1 MKKNHFI
8 VNANKLLAAA
18 LTAGISFILAIV
30 LLTMRRYGSVV
41 VFLLVAIVFCL
52 VSCVNGCVIS
62 VEADGVRKSL
72 LGKTLMFSHWSEIK
86 EIGVAGSKVFLNDDK
101 QHVGTLYIY
110 FSNTVMADEARF
122 QMILK
127 WPPSDKLYMTYSRER
142 MLAVQLHWNGK
153 IENYHAGPIT
163 FS

>member
-18 LTAGISFILAIV
+18 LTAGISFILAIA
-30 LLTMRRYGSVV
+30 LLTVERYGSVA
-41 VFLLVAIVFCL
+41 VFLLVAVVFSI

-62 VEADGVRKSL
+62 VEEDGVRKSL
-72 LGKTLMFSHWSEIK
+72 LGKTLKFCHWSEIK
-86 EIGVAGSKVFLNDDK
+86 EIGVAGSRVFLNDDK

-110 FSNTVMADEARF
+110 FSPAVMDDETRF
-122 QMILK
+122 QMMLK
-127 WPPSDKLYMTYSRER
+127 WPPSDKLYMTYNRER
-142 MLAVQLHWNGK
+142 MTAVQMHWSSK
-153 IENYHAGPIT
+153 IETYHAGPIT